1 MKWSDRIGGRLKLH
15 DLHVLM
21 TVAETGSMGRAAE
34 RLAVS
39 APSVSKAISDIENVI
54 GVRLLD
60 RTPKGVEPTAYGRA
74 LLRHGT
80 GAFDELRQ
88 GIKAIES
95 LSDPSIGE
103 VRIGCPDV
111 FTSGVVSAIIDH
123 FSKQYP
129 RVIVNVTAA
138 NNVAEEFRPLRD
150 RAVDLV
156 IAGFPKPLADNNL
169 VLECL
174 YEDRPYIVSGQGN
187 PWARRRKIDLAEL
200 ADEPWLLPHDG
211 IFVTL
216 LREAFRKSGVPIPK
230 LGIRSYSVH
239 QRMTLLATDRFISA
253 EVGSVLRFNADRFP
267 IKVLPVNLTVSPWP
281 VWLVTLKGR
290 TPSPVVQTFIE
301 HVREVTKRMSKA
313 GECLL

>member
-1 MKWSDRIGGRLKLH
+1 MKWTDRIGRRLKLH

-39 APSVSKAISDIENVI
+39 APSVSKAISDIEHVI

-74 LLRHGT
+74 LLRHST

-103 VRIGCPDV
+103 IRIGCPDV
-111 FTSGVVSAIIDH
+111 FTSGVVSAIIDQ

-156 IAGFPKPLADNNL
+156 IAGFPKPLNKDDL

-200 ADEPWLLPHDG
+200 A
-211 IFVTL
+211 
-216 LREAFRKSGVPIPK
+216 
-230 LGIRSYSVH
+230 
-239 QRMTLLATDRFISA
+239 
-253 EVGSVLRFNADRFP
+253 
-267 IKVLPVNLTVSPWP
+267 
-281 VWLVTLKGR
+281 
-290 TPSPVVQTFIE
+290 
-301 HVREVTKRMSKA
+301 
-313 GECLL
+313 